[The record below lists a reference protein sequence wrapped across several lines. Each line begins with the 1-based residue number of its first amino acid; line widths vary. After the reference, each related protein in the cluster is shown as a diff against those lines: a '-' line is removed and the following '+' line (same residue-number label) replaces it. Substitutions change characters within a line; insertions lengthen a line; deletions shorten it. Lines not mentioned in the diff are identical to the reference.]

1 MTPVKKVFLTSI
13 VSMVIFGSSASMV
26 GGQSTPIPPSGTGV
40 IYGKEKDFY
49 KCWDKK
55 VGTKAY
61 LQVKD
66 GGTWKTVAQTSLRRN
81 RGLCP
86 NQQIAR
92 YIWTV
97 DRFGFVKGTKCG
109 VTEYIIEFRE
119 YFPADKSI
127 GTVWSQTQWA
137 SEADHVRL
145 ITAVLDKLIKG
156 IDCGI

>member
-1 MTPVKKVFLTSI
+1 MTLVKNFSLTSI
-13 VSMVIFGSSASMV
+13 FFVLIFGSSASIAAS
-26 GGQSTPIPPSGTGV
+26 QSTPIPPSGAGV
-40 IYGKEKDFY
+40 IYGKGTDFY

-61 LQVKD
+61 LQVKE
-66 GGTWKTVAQTSLRRN
+66 GGAWKTVAQTSLRRN

-97 DRFGFVKGTKCG
+97 DRFGFAKGIKCG

-137 SEADHVRL
+137 SEADHARL
-145 ITAVLDKLIKG
+145 ITAVLDKYIKG